1 VAFHGRRLMRDILL
15 PILVF
20 AIALF
25 IWLYVLPKLG
35 LRT

>member
-1 VAFHGRRLMRDILL
+1 MRDILL

-20 AIALF
+20 AGALF
-25 IWLYVLPKLG
+25 IWLFALPKLG